1 MRKLPD
7 LQQFLFNFLNLF
19 CLFFCN
25 FVFLCVFFVNF
36 GVLMNYG
43 GLRNDHSETP
53 AHLSKED
60 SIISMVQ
67 QISCSAGAHRKY
79 SFERY

>member
-1 MRKLPD
+1 MRNLPD
-7 LQQFLFNFLNLF
+7 LQQF
-19 CLFFCN
+19 CLMKKI
-25 FVFLCVFFVNF
+25 FLCNSLFLCFFVNF

-53 AHLSKED
+53 AHLSNDD

-67 QISCSAGAHRKY
+67 QISCIAGAH
-79 SFERY
+79 

>member
-7 LQQFLFNFLNLF
+7 LQQFCLIFKILFIFLIF
-19 CLFFCN
+19 Y
-25 FVFLCVFFVNF
+25 FLFFVNF

-53 AHLSKED
+53 AHLSKDD

-67 QISCSAGAHRKY
+67 QISCIAGAH
-79 SFERY
+79 

>member
-1 MRKLPD
+1 
-7 LQQFLFNFLNLF
+7 
-19 CLFFCN
+19 
-25 FVFLCVFFVNF
+25 
-36 GVLMNYG
+36 MNYG

-67 QISCSAGAHRKY
+67 QFSCSAGAHKNKVSY
-79 SFERY
+79 ACSC